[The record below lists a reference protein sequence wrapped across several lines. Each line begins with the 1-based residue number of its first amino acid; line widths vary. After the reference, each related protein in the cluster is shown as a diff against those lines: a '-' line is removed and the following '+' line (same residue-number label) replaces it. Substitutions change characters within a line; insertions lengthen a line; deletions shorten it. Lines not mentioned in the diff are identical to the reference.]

1 MTLNQIW
8 TKLEDEEP
16 LTTAENKAFE
26 EEVEQ
31 GIDELEKA
39 LAAK

>member
-39 LAAK
+39 LAVK